1 MKKALLIIVTVLL
14 AGQTALASA
23 RDDEKATLYRP
34 TPKSKSKPSNW
45 YVVVCSSRA
54 DQVIL
59 QAGGSDDDT
68 VVFAKWH
75 QKDGQKR
82 FVLPDWLQARTK
94 VFVRMSIPEGTWQT
108 EACVGYEGYA
118 KRALRFDRGNGND
131 NVSMEDYD
139 DGCACR

>member
-1 MKKALLIIVTVLL
+1 MRKALMIIVTVLL
-14 AGQTALASA
+14 AAQSTLASV
-23 RDDEKATLYRP
+23 RGDEKATLDRP
-34 TPKSKSKPSNW
+34 TFKSKSKAYNW

-68 VVFAKWH
+68 VVFAKWR
-75 QKDGQKR
+75 QKDGQRR
-82 FVLPDWLQARTK
+82 FPLPDWLQARTK
-94 VFVRMSIPEGTWQT
+94 VYVRMSIPEGTWQT

-131 NVSMEDYD
+131 NVSIDDYD